1 MQPIQGTISN
11 TVNRIQHTTHHL
23 SRQDINDLL
32 NVTLPNM
39 YFTFEDR
46 IFRQTEGLPIGHST
60 SGILAILFM
69 DKLESIALSSHR
81 HISPYKT
88 YVDDIYL
95 QTTNEEK
102 ADEIH
107 RAMNNLLPRLKF

>member
-1 MQPIQGTISN
+1 
-11 TVNRIQHTTHHL
+11 
-23 SRQDINDLL
+23 
-32 NVTLPNM
+32 M

-46 IFRQTEGLPIGHST
+46 IFRQTEGLPVGSSI

-69 DKLESIALSSHR
+69 DQLESIALSSHR
-81 HISPYKT
+81 VISPYKR

-102 ADEIH
+102 ANEFH
-107 RAMNNLLPRLKF
+107 HTMNSLHPRLKFEIEKPAASPEGLSLTSKLLSRRTARVPLSTTKNL